1 MIIIFFHLDNFE
13 EYFNNFNYKEIF
25 VIFGFIITQLGL
37 ALFILFTNKNNTPC
51 HIFIILV
58 FGNFGYYIKSFA
70 DSIVTIICLILIL
83 FMSLVFCEIIEIN
96 YFGLSENTK
105 NKIVER
111 AKSETTLCEKKD
123 LNVVDDSDEI
133 KIQLEDMD
141 NSLIYEKE
149 LE

>member
-1 MIIIFFHLDNFE
+1 MKIISKFTSGEFFLALGFMI
-13 EYFNNFNYKEIF
+13 
-25 VIFGFIITQLGL
+25 GQLGL
-37 ALFILFTNKNNTPC
+37 DLSELITIKNNTPC